1 MMELVV
7 IHPPCMIILRS
18 FHLHLKQNF
27 KILAVS
33 HVRFRDSFDF
43 VAGLV
48 LKRTVWL
55 CSGQEIILIAWQVYI
70 QQQKLGEKFLYI
82 FTLYIFSF

>member
-1 MMELVV
+1 M
-7 IHPPCMIILRS
+7 HDNTQKFP
-18 FHLHLKQNF
+18 FAF
-27 KILAVS
+27 KTKLS